1 MRRRLYFLL
10 PNIKLTRQVFNE
22 LLLARIEERHIHFLA
37 REGTLLGDLPEA
49 GMLQKSDEIHG
60 LWLGLTVGGGTGAVA
75 GVVVLLFP
83 PAGFVMSLGVVLVT
97 SLIGAIMGMWASG
110 MIASDVPNTRL
121 EQFAKEI
128 EHGKILLMVDVP
140 KHKCEEITDMIREHY
155 PRADIRGRDPMIPV
169 FP

>member
-10 PNIKLTRQVFNE
+10 PNINLTRQVFNE

-37 REGTLLGDLPEA
+37 REGASLGDLPEA

-60 LWLGLTVGGGTGAVA
+60 LWLGLTVGGGTGAAA

-110 MIASDVPNTRL
+110 MIASDVPNTHL

-128 EHGKILLMVDVP
+128 ELGKILLMVDVP
-140 KHKCEEITDMIREHY
+140 KHRIEEITDMIREHY
-155 PRADIRGRDPMIPV
+155 PHADVRGRDPMIPV